1 MNRFFVEPSAIS
13 GTSVAVPDAVSYQI
27 RRVLRLKDGEK
38 VQFLDNSGWVYDSEI
53 HYSEDGAVSALIL
66 NKHFSDTEPY
76 CRISLY
82 IALTQREKFEWIL
95 QKCTEAGIARIVP
108 MITER
113 TLIRKASDIS
123 GKLDRW
129 EKILKEAA
137 EQCGRGRIPEITPA
151 ITFEQA
157 CTDGKDADLAI
168 FCWEAEKQNSL
179 HEAISPIRDNA
190 SEISIMIGPEG
201 GFSDEEAEKA
211 LQNGWKAVT
220 LGKRIYR
227 METAAMAAVI
237 LTLYEIEQSE

>member
-13 GTSVAVPDAVSYQI
+13 DTSVIVPSAVSSQI
-27 RRVLRLKDGEK
+27 HRVLRLKDGEK
-38 VQFLDNSGWVYDSEI
+38 VQFLDNSGWVYDCEI
-53 HYSEDGAVSALIL
+53 HYSENDSVSALIL
-66 NKHFSDTEPY
+66 NKHFSDTEPN

-137 EQCGRGRIPEITPA
+137 EQCGRGQIPEITPA
-151 ITFEQA
+151 ITFEKA
-157 CTDGKDADLAI
+157 CTDGKDSDIAF

-201 GFSDEEAEKA
+201 GFSDEEAKKA

>member
-13 GTSVAVPDAVSYQI
+13 ETSVTVPDAVSAQI
-27 RRVLRLKDGEK
+27 RRVLRLKDGEQ
-38 VQFLDNSGWVYDSEI
+38 VQFLDNSGWVYESEI
-53 HYSEDGAVSALIL
+53 HYTTEGYVSAEIL
-66 NKHFSDTEPY
+66 NKHIADSEPD
-76 CRISLY
+76 CRISLF

-95 QKCTEAGIARIVP
+95 QKCTEAGVARIIP

-113 TLIRKASDIS
+113 TLIRKASDVS

-151 ITFEQA
+151 VTIEQA
-157 CTDGKDADLAI
+157 LLEGKNADASL
-168 FCWEAEKQNSL
+168 FCWEAEEQNSL
-179 HEAISPIRDNA
+179 HKAISTLRGTSSA
-190 SEISIMIGPEG
+190 VSLMVGPEG

-211 LQNGWKAVT
+211 LQSGWNPVT

-237 LTLYEIEQSE
+237 LTLYEIEQTV